1 MEIVAVWL
9 DVPGLELKLSNRR
22 SSRMGSY
29 LRARDGR
36 HIITMNTNQGKYSF
50 LITLLHELAHL
61 QVSLGRNTRH
71 TPHGKEWKSKFSELL
86 LRTVAADALPQKI
99 KDVMMMIAKSPRS
112 THYYD
117 EKISSAL
124 LGLEQ
129 VADRGTLLCD
139 LPEGSSFSLLNGKI
153 YVKGNRIRTRYR
165 CRLAGTQRYF
175 LVGGAVPVTLV
186 A

>member
-1 MEIVAVWL
+1 MEIVTGWL
-9 DVPGLELKLSNRR
+9 DAPGLELKLSNRR

-29 LRARDGR
+29 LRCRDGR

-61 QVSLGRNTRH
+61 QVSLERNARH

-99 KDVMMMIAKSPRS
+99 KDVLMMIAQSPRS
-112 THYYD
+112 THFYD

-124 LGLEQ
+124 LGFDPG
-129 VADRGTLLCD
+129 ANPGILLCD
-139 LPEGSSFSLLNGKI
+139 LPEGSRFRMMNGKI

-165 CRLAGTQRYF
+165 CRLEGSQSCF